1 MKTTPLQRLKW
12 VRNDTS
18 IKNKRVESDTWGLNA
33 LGVFLVFR
41 ARMASKINGLQKNGL
56 SKNGI
61 LES

>member
-12 VRNDTS
+12 VGNDTS

-33 LGVFLVFR
+33 LGMFLVFR
-41 ARMASKINGLQKNGL
+41 ARMAGKINGLSKNGL